1 MFKFI
6 YFCIILLS
14 ILSCNKNNYR
24 LEDKNNNNNTFET
37 AQLISKDGIKGNII
51 KGQKDYYYFIIE
63 KEGFIDFDIS
73 NLGDK
78 TITMTLCNYKT
89 NIVKVISEFE
99 NTNENTRAYTI
110 QTNDKGEVYS
120 SQIMKGIYFR
130 PLENSENTEE
140 NKYYLVI
147 ESKNDDTEYSFIL
160 KKREY
165 NETDEKEPNDIIS
178 RSQIIDVNS
187 ENRLYTID
195 GYYSQ
200 VFNPKLYSGD
210 LKNIEI
216 DSYKVTNSSFN
227 TYSISI
233 ELSGVPSV
241 DASIRLYDNTG
252 NFIANYDLNNVGD
265 GEIVEKLVLY
275 PYMSYYFVLVSERA
289 VLNIPYRVSVL
300 AKPYDKYTEDEPN
313 NKYTQAQ
320 NLEFN
325 KTYKGAIDYSYD
337 KDYYTFNVP
346 IQSSIKLSYFLIDS
360 QAINLR
366 ISNENEGII
375 ATMPQND
382 DEYITSLKQGKYYL
396 IFERDTTKEKWVKGS
411 SKIRNYEF
419 SMAISN
425 EISGYYED
433 LNYNNYSNDY
443 NNSFYNN
450 SDGFYNN
457 GYSDSVNNDNQTE
470 YSNNEE
476 TNNYIILKDEDY
488 NAEYY
493 YYNSEDSNIINNQE
507 YTNYGE
513 Y

>member
-1 MFKFI
+1 MFRFI
-6 YFCIILLS
+6 YFFLILLS
-14 ILSCNKNNYR
+14 ILSCNKKNYR
-24 LEDKNNNNNTFET
+24 LEDKNGNNNTFET
-37 AQLISKDGIKGNII
+37 AQIISKDGIKGSIV
-51 KGQKDYYYFIIE
+51 KGQKDYYYFNVN
-63 KEGFIDFDIS
+63 KEEIIDFDIS

-78 TITMTLCNYKT
+78 AITMTLCNYKT

-120 SQIMKGIYFR
+120 SQIMKGVYFDT
-130 PLENSENTEE
+130 SENTEE
-140 NKYYLVI
+140 NKYYIII
-147 ESKNDDTEYSFIL
+147 ESKNDNTEYSFVL

-178 RSQIIDVNS
+178 QSQIIDVNS

-210 LKNIEI
+210 LKNMEI

-241 DASIRLYDNTG
+241 DASIRLYDNIG

-265 GEIVEKLVLY
+265 GETVEKLVLY

-313 NKYTQAQ
+313 NKDTQAQ

-337 KDYYTFNVP
+337 RDYYTFNVP
-346 IQSSIKLSYFLIDS
+346 IQSSVKLSYFLIDS

-366 ISNENEGII
+366 ISNENYGII

-382 DEYITSLKQGKYYL
+382 DEYTTSLKQGKYYL

-433 LNYNNYSNDY
+433 LNYLNDYYTNDY
-443 NNSFYNN
+443 NNYYNNNDVFYND
-450 SDGFYNN
+450 SYN
-457 GYSDSVNNDNQTE
+457 NQTE
-470 YSNNEE
+470 YNNDEE
-476 TNNYIILKDEDY
+476 TNTYIILRDEDY

-493 YYNSEDSNIINNQE
+493 HYNSEDSNMINNQE